1 MVAAVE
7 ALTGGHEPAPTPLRV
22 RLCRRLALGRWAR
35 DRERELA
42 TTGVGNGGEGTHPCE
57 LFSGGEDV
65 ARRLWPERQREKES
79 TVWGR
84 RGKLRPAETSGHTG
98 TLESDSHRGKL
109 PAFPIAMGS
118 ACCHFCKFR
127 KYSVSYNMWDL
138 MKLFILFF
146 W

>member
-57 LFSGGEDV
+57 LFSGGEVHGPEALTRETERKGEYCVGASGQTPAGRDK
-65 ARRLWPERQREKES
+65 WP
-79 TVWGR
+79 
-84 RGKLRPAETSGHTG
+84 
-98 TLESDSHRGKL
+98 HRDTR
-109 PAFPIAMGS
+109 I
-118 ACCHFCKFR
+118 R
-127 KYSVSYNMWDL
+127 
-138 MKLFILFF
+138 
-146 W
+146 